1 MITCSFNIRGL
12 GGRVKRR
19 KVRDLVR
26 RKKVE
31 VLALQET
38 KVGSVD
44 FSLCRRLWG
53 GDNVAWRCNPTLGRS
68 GGLLLLWDKDKGKL
82 LDTFQGQGFMGV
94 CLEWGEQKKTCVIL
108 NVYAP
113 CNVVAKRQLWVEL
126 LVARRTYV
134 AETWCI
140 LGDFNSVRSS
150 DERKGA
156 GERSNRELS
165 KALRED
171 QRIFNLLIDNL
182 DVEDLVLLGRKFTW
196 GGML

>member
-1 MITCSFNIRGL
+1 
-12 GGRVKRR
+12 
-19 KVRDLVR
+19 
-26 RKKVE
+26 
-31 VLALQET
+31 
-38 KVGSVD
+38 
-44 FSLCRRLWG
+44 
-53 GDNVAWRCNPTLGRS
+53 
-68 GGLLLLWDKDKGKL
+68 
-82 LDTFQGQGFMGV
+82 
-94 CLEWGEQKKTCVIL
+94 
-108 NVYAP
+108 
-113 CNVVAKRQLWVEL
+113 VEL